1 MVIVTKTLTI
11 MKDAYALLVDNKLE
25 NESFSDEIRG
35 LLSKRKR
42 KKLSDFFGILS
53 EEEGAEML
61 EVLEKK
67 RAMNIELM
75 KDDRGLRL
83 SYCWDCS

>member
-1 MVIVTKTLTI
+1 MVMVTKTLTI

>member
-1 MVIVTKTLTI
+1 MVMVTKTLTI

-25 NESFSDEIRG
+25 NESFSDEIRR

-83 SYCWDCS
+83 SYCRDCS